1 MSLLRARFDECQSGL
16 ARRTMGDRCPVSE
29 HAKRQESV
37 DLRHLQC
44 SLKSVEST
52 SHRKVISIIEE
63 RGKSE
68 ELESSR
74 RNASL
79 VELRDRALLCCSTS
93 QGVAVS
99 CTRTNN
105 IALSKQ
111 SDRD

>member
-1 MSLLRARFDECQSGL
+1 MSLLRARFDECQSVAGIGATHKGRPL
-16 ARRTMGDRCPVSE
+16 SE

-37 DLRHLQC
+37 DLRHPQC
-44 SLKSVEST
+44 SLKSVESA

-74 RNASL
+74 CFTR
-79 VELRDRALLCCSTS
+79 RAPRSSSAVLQHQPGSGS
-93 QGVAVS
+93 QLH
-99 CTRTNN
+99 TQ

-111 SDRD
+111 SDRDQSTS